1 MSSAQFACRKIF
13 SVPMKNVS
21 KKSSLSL
28 IPPVM
33 VLVLAGMMGGS
44 FLSRPTGTPKSSNQA
59 NTTAQNERSGPSN
72 ADQSI
77 ETPSR
82 PLFHLLETLPE
93 RVLTG
98 LPENGEAVPNAL
110 MMLDS
115 TSIIAKE
122 GLDLMLN
129 SAAIGEAMGF
139 PTPKEVVPVRI
150 TASRKDPMANS
161 QWIAGVVH
169 SLSEGAFALVKD
181 ENSGKFSGHLLLH
194 RQKKAFVIE
203 EDGTG
208 RLLLQ
213 ERPIDAVICSGM
225 PPEPNPVPMALRNGV
240 EELADPVPI
249 LDSLPGAEGVLYI
262 DFDGEI
268 VTNSS
273 WKGGATINA
282 LPAVMAGRP
291 MTAEQMTA
299 VWAAVAEDFAPF
311 NVSVTTSVQRYNGA
325 PRNRRMRCIQTP
337 TNDAAP
343 TAGGVAYL
351 NSFSDGSENPCWSYN
366 SSNVRIMA
374 LTISHELG
382 HTVGLLHDGR
392 VAPSDEEYYGGHG
405 TGVTRWGPIM
415 GAPFSAAVTQWS
427 KGEYY
432 LADRTGQDDLTV
444 ITRPQNFGYRTDEA
458 ADTTALAANVSDNIF
473 GNSDETGFITTP
485 TDKDV
490 FRFQTAGGTATFN
503 GTGTALPEGNLDI
516 KLRILRNDGSELVA
530 ASPVDSLNATLST
543 TLSAGTYFVEVSG
556 TGFGTPLEN
565 PPSGYTN
572 YGSLGQYSL
581 KGTFVPLP
589 QVPLITQQPT
599 GPPEPVLEG
608 RAVTFSVSIIS
619 NRTPRFQWIK
629 IVDGVESNIS
639 GATGR
644 TYMISSPSATHI
656 ADYKVR
662 VSNSAGSVDSD
673 TVSLDVF
680 LKPRFTVQP
689 LSGTVQAGNPL
700 TLNPTLTGDQPMTL
714 QWWKN
719 NAPIQNANAAVF
731 NIPTTQWSDEGSYKL
746 VATNAAGTT
755 TSSTAVIK
763 MESPPVVIQDLP
775 SLAIKVGSSATL
787 SLTIRGNPT
796 FSYQWF
802 KGDMLIPGAIKSS
815 LVLKGDPTTTPGIY
829 KLRVTN
835 RFGDF
840 TSSGTDVTVDYPVVI
855 SQHPLGA
862 TGKSAG
868 GIHSM
873 NVLVT
878 GTLPQYQWQL
888 NGKDIPGATGPDL
901 VMNPLTWFNNGKYRV
916 VVWNRVSRVVSRE
929 ATLSVTSA
937 PVILTQPA
945 SRKAARRGSTT
956 FTVKAQGTGRLSY
969 QWFKGEDPIVGA
981 KGTSLRIS
989 KLDTPSEGD
998 YRVKVSNS
1006 LGETPSDPA
1015 SLVVE
1020 DVPVIVLNPTPGAF
1034 EISKELTLGVNVSG
1048 SPTFRYQWQRNKKN
1062 LPGQTGESLLI
1073 PNAQISDTALY
1084 RVVVTNDVGS
1094 ATSREARATVMLPPS
1109 IVTQPVPVTQ
1119 YQGFNATFTIKAAG
1133 TGPLTYR
1140 WKKDGTIIKTTT
1152 TPTLSLTN
1160 LQLTQAGSYSVEVAN
1175 AVKTI
1180 QSDAV
1185 PLDVQ
1190 IVPSPVV
1197 TNHVPRSGQAKDKVA
1212 VIGSNLQFAKSAT
1225 LSGTPVGFV
1234 VTTNNDVVVTSP
1246 TNATSGLIRITT
1258 PGGNAST
1265 TANFTVATD
1274 FINNNF
1280 SNSIVV
1286 TTGTYSVR
1294 NVDTEDYTAE
1304 VGEPGYFTSASKS
1317 AWWRWTCPETG
1328 SYQIDTRGSSYDTT
1342 LTVFSGDALN
1352 SLTRVAANDDAVPG
1366 AIYSQVVLSA
1376 IRGIV
1381 YRISV
1386 DTVDP
1391 DAASRA
1397 DLNIQKAG
1405 SSSLAGNT
1413 FEIDDGLTVGES
1425 VVKAGGWQGT
1435 GAESTTVVGEDKEDQ
1450 AVLLGGSDSENSAQI
1465 WHPALAEGA
1474 ISSGNV
1480 TTGFSARLVN
1490 NKGSSDQFAWTLYA
1504 PDGTPVAA
1512 LRFDSGNGTLQ
1523 AVNAAGQATM
1533 LDPILQENCEHR
1545 FDLTLHLDEK
1555 TWSVTLDGVKLLNHL
1570 PLEWPGETSP
1580 AFGDASASWERGS
1593 TGPAAGMIFDDF
1605 SITTS
1610 TSSQTDSK

>member
-1 MSSAQFACRKIF
+1 
-13 SVPMKNVS
+13 MKNVP

-33 VLVLAGMMGGS
+33 VLVLAGIMGGS
-44 FLSRPTGTPKSSNQA
+44 FLSRPTGTPNPSNQTKSA
-59 NTTAQNERSGPSN
+59 EQNEGSGPSN
-72 ADQSI
+72 ADQSL
-77 ETPSR
+77 ETPSS

-98 LPENGEAVPNAL
+98 LPENGQAVPNAL

-115 TSIIAKE
+115 TSIIARE
-122 GLDLMLN
+122 GLELMLN
-129 SAAIGEAMGF
+129 SAVIGEAVGF

-150 TASRKDPMANS
+150 TANRKDPIANS
-161 QWIAGVVH
+161 QWIAGVVQ

-194 RQKKAFVIE
+194 RRKKAFVIE

-225 PPEPNPVPMALRNGV
+225 PPEPNPVPMALRNEA

-249 LDSLPGAEGVLYI
+249 LDSLPGASGVLYI

-273 WKGGATINA
+273 WKGGDTINA
-282 LPAVMAGRP
+282 QPAVMAGRP
-291 MTAEQMTA
+291 MTAAQMTA

-311 NVSVTTSVQRYNGA
+311 NVSVTTSLQRYNGA
-325 PRNRRMRCIQTP
+325 PANRRMRCIQTP
-337 TNDAAP
+337 TKDAAP

-351 NSFSDGSENPCWSYN
+351 NSFSNSSGNPCWSYN
-366 SSNVRIMA
+366 SNNVRIMA
-374 LTISHELG
+374 MTISHELG
-382 HTVGLLHDGR
+382 HTVGLSHDGR
-392 VAPSDEEYYGGHG
+392 ITPSDEDYYGGHG

-432 LADRTGQDDLTV
+432 LADRTSQDDLAV
-444 ITRPQNFGYRTDEA
+444 ITRTQNFGYRTDEA
-458 ADTTALAANVSDNIF
+458 ADTPALAGNVSDNIF
-473 GNSDETGFITTP
+473 GSADETGFITTP

-490 FRFQTAGGTATFN
+490 FRFQTAGGAASFN
-503 GTGTALPEGNLDI
+503 GTATALPEGNLDI
-516 KLRILRNDGSELVA
+516 KLRILRSDGSELVA

-556 TGFGTPLEN
+556 TGFGTPLAN

-572 YGSLGQYSL
+572 YGSLGQYNL

-589 QVPLITQQPT
+589 QVPFITQQPV
-599 GPPEPVLEG
+599 GPAAAILEG
-608 RAVTFSVSIIS
+608 NPVTFSVSILS
-619 NRTPRFQWIK
+619 NRTPRYQWIK
-629 IVDGVESNIS
+629 IVGGVQSNIS
-639 GATGR
+639 GATSR
-644 TYMISSPSATHI
+644 TYTIPSASVTHI
-656 ADYKVR
+656 ADYKVK

-673 TVSLDVF
+673 AVSLDVF
-680 LKPRFTVQP
+680 LKPRFTIQP
-689 LSGTVQAGNPL
+689 SSGTVQAGNSL
-700 TLNPTLTGDQPMTL
+700 TLNPTVTGDQPMTF

-719 NAPIQNANAAVF
+719 NAPIQDANATAF
-731 NIPTTQWSDEGSYKL
+731 NIPATKWSDEGSYKL
-746 VATNAAGTT
+746 VATNTAGTT

-775 SLAIKVGSSATL
+775 SLAIKVGSSASL
-787 SLTIRGNPT
+787 SLTIKGNPT
-796 FSYQWF
+796 FSYQWL
-802 KGDMLIPGAIKSS
+802 KNEMPIPGATKSS
-815 LVLKGDPTTTPGIY
+815 LVLKGDPTTTPDIY

-835 RFGDF
+835 SFGAF
-840 TSSGTDVTVDYPVVI
+840 TSSGTDVTVDNPVVI
-855 SQHPLGA
+855 TQHPLGT
-862 TGKSAG
+862 TGKTAG
-868 GIHSM
+868 GIQSM
-873 NVLVT
+873 NILVT
-878 GTLPQYQWQL
+878 GTLPQFQWQL
-888 NGKDIPGATGPDL
+888 NGKDIPGATSPDL
-901 VMNPLTWFNNGKYRV
+901 VLNPLNWFNNGKYRV

-929 ATLSVTSA
+929 ATLSITSA
-937 PVILTQPA
+937 PVIVTQPA

-956 FTVKAQGTGRLSY
+956 FTVAAQGTGKLLY

-981 KGTSLRIS
+981 KGPSLKIS

-998 YRVKVSNS
+998 YRVKVTNS
-1006 LGETPSDPA
+1006 LGETPSAPA
-1015 SLVVE
+1015 ALIVE

-1034 EISKELTLGVNVSG
+1034 ETSMNLTLGVDVSG
-1048 SPTFRYQWQRNKKN
+1048 SPAFRYQWQRNKKN
-1062 LPGQTGESLLI
+1062 LLGQTGETLLI

-1084 RVVVTNDVGS
+1084 RIVVTNDVGS
-1094 ATSREARATVMLPPS
+1094 ATSREAKATVMLPPS
-1109 IVTQPVPVTQ
+1109 IVTQPVSVTQ
-1119 YQGFNATFTIKAAG
+1119 FQGFNATFTIKAAG

-1140 WKKDGTIIKTTT
+1140 WKKDGAVIKTTT
-1152 TPTLSLTN
+1152 TPTFSLTN

-1190 IVPSPVV
+1190 VVPAPVI
-1197 TNHVPRSGQAKDKVA
+1197 TNHVPRTGQAKDKLA
-1212 VIGSNLQFAKSAT
+1212 VIGNNLRFAKSAT
-1225 LSGTPVGFV
+1225 LNGTPVGFV

-1246 TNATSGLIRITT
+1246 TNATSGLVRITT

-1265 TANFTVATD
+1265 TANFTVATG
-1274 FINNNF
+1274 FQNNNF

-1286 TTGTYSVR
+1286 TTRSYSVR
-1294 NVDTEDYTAE
+1294 NIDTRNYTAE
-1304 VGEPGYFTSASKS
+1304 VGEPGYFATAARS

-1328 SYQIDTRGSSYDTT
+1328 SYQIDTRGSSYNTT
-1342 LTVFSGDALN
+1342 LTIFSGDTLN
-1352 SLTRVAANDDAVPG
+1352 SLTRVAASNDAGPG
-1366 AIYSQVVLSA
+1366 LLHSQVVLSA
-1376 IRGIV
+1376 IQGVV

-1391 DAASRA
+1391 EAAYRA
-1397 DLNIQKAG
+1397 DLTIQNAD
-1405 SSSLAGNT
+1405 SSPLAGNT
-1413 FEIDDGLTVGES
+1413 FETDDGLTVGDS

-1435 GAESTTVVGEDKEDQ
+1435 GTESTTVVGEDAEDQ
-1450 AVLLGGSDSENSAQI
+1450 AVLLGGSHSETSAQI
-1465 WHPALAEGA
+1465 WHPALAEGP
-1474 ISSGNV
+1474 ISSGDV
-1480 TTGFSARLVN
+1480 TTGFSARLVTT
-1490 NKGSSDQFAWTLYA
+1490 KGSTDQFAWTLYA
-1504 PDGTPVAA
+1504 PDGTPITA

-1523 AVNAAGQATM
+1523 AVNTAGQATM
-1533 LDPILQENCEHR
+1533 LEPTLQENCEHR
-1545 FDLTLHLDEK
+1545 FDLTLHLNEK

-1570 PLEWPGETSP
+1570 PLEWPGETHP

-1610 TSSQTDSK
+1610 TPSQAGSN